1 MADTRYLSQ
10 FLSVVLPQIDSAL
23 AVWFLYFIHHS
34 HPPSMAQKSKKI
46 KNKPRPP
53 PAPGSVRED
62 PSQQDAPAEDAPV
75 EDPAGEED
83 STPGDPPSGNPSLE
97 EQPAPS
103 EKEDTPPG
111 QENPTPAE
119 QVPTPGQQESPAV
132 QPDPPSEKHDSPT
145 EQQNP
150 IGQETPEQTLANPPP
165 PPSAP
170 TTDARP
176 QGGRKGKADDEV
188 TGKVG
193 ELADTV
199 PNAGLMIPGAPQ
211 QEDDKSSLKIKIH
224 LNLHAKVRLELDAQI
239 YGDIVIGLL

>member
-23 AVWFLYFIHHS
+23 AVWFLYFVHHS

-62 PSQQDAPAEDAPV
+62 PSQQEAPAENAPV
-75 EDPAGEED
+75 EDPAGQED
-83 STPGDPPSGNPSLE
+83 STPGDPPSENPPLE

-103 EKEDTPPG
+103 EKDTPSG
-111 QENPTPAE
+111 QEFPTPAE
-119 QVPTPGQQESPAV
+119 QVPIPGQQESPAG
-132 QPDPPSEKHDSPT
+132 QPGPLSEKQDSPT

-150 IGQETPEQTLANPPP
+150 IGQDTPEQTLANSLP